1 MEWWSG
7 VRLLLVYAH
16 LMLCVFALHEVLV
29 GDWRLLRGQSNADD
43 LAWTHRSISWL
54 LAGLWLT
61 GLAIVGLDTGWQ
73 LARLADFPKTGA
85 KLVTTLVLTLNGLL
99 LWRWGLP
106 RALRLQRLG
115 RWERAAVMAAGATST
130 AGWLVSAFL
139 GVARPL
145 KDLPLAL
152 LLQGVAA
159 VLLAALLAALVLAFW
174 RAPAPE
180 PEPGIS
186 GPPVPDGTPTPPRP
200 A

>member
-7 VRLLLVYAH
+7 VRLLLVYVH

-29 GDWRLLRGQSNADD
+29 GDWRLLRGQSQADD
-43 LAWTHRSISWL
+43 LAWTHRSICWL

-61 GLAIVGLDTGWQ
+61 GLAIVGVDTGWQ
-73 LARLADFPKTGA
+73 PARLADFPKTGA

-115 RWERAAVMAAGATST
+115 RWERAAVLAAGAIST
-130 AGWLVSAFL
+130 AGWLASAFL

-145 KDLPLAL
+145 KDLPITL
-152 LLQGVAA
+152 LLQGVAV
-159 VLLAALLAALVLAFW
+159 VLLAGLVTALVLAFW
-174 RAPAPE
+174 RAPVATGLPA
-180 PEPGIS
+180 
-186 GPPVPDGTPTPPRP
+186 PDGTQTPPRP